1 MKAIVVAVGILIVLL
16 GGALV
21 LRSMVYSPAAIGA
34 QRDLA
39 AANDRMMAAMSD
51 KAVVY
56 LGDPDVDFVNLM
68 IPHHQGAVDMARI
81 ELKYGTDPKVRDLAS
96 RIEAAQQ
103 PQIDQMHRWRLNHT
117 VTRSADEAAARLALT
132 AANDHMMKDMHHGP
146 QASSAPPGKP
156 DHQFLDMMSPH
167 HQGAVEMGEAELKYG
182 TDPEIRA
189 LAQAINEVQRREI
202 AEMAKLSGGS
212 GHHH

>member
-1 MKAIVVAVGILIVLL
+1 MKGIVIAVAILVLL
-16 GGALV
+16 LGAAVV
-21 LRSMVYSPAAIGA
+21 LRGMIYSPAALGA

-51 KAVVY
+51 KAVVF

-81 ELKYGTDPKVRDLAS
+81 ELKYGTDPKVRDLAR

-103 PQIDQMHRWRLNHT
+103 PQIDQMTKWRLNHP
-117 VTRSADEAAARLALT
+117 VTRTDNDAVARLALT

-146 QASSAPPGKP
+146 ATSRAPPGKP

-182 TDPEIRA
+182 KDPEIRA

-202 AEMAKLSGGS
+202 AEMAKLSGGHS
-212 GHHH
+212 HHH